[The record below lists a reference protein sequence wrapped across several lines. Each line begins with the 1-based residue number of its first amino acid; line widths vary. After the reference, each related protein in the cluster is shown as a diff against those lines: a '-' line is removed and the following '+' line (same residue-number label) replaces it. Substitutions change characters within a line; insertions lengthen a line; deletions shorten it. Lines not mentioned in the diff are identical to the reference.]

1 MQRNGPADNPE
12 AICPHLDRTGYRSH
26 SGQNRCQ
33 QPQVIVSVLLI
44 LLLLLLMAGC
54 GNREPAVQVQTGEAF
69 TIGIGDSAE
78 IVDQGLEITL
88 SK

>member
-1 MQRNGPADNPE
+1 M
-12 AICPHLDRTGYRSH
+12 
-26 SGQNRCQ
+26 
-33 QPQVIVSVLLI
+33 SVLLI